1 MLIEASYTRTVTL
14 DEEHMNFSAQTTS
27 HLDYKL
33 VRWTSTQAQPKRAM
47 IRSLNPIQ
55 SELDIICKFGRSFA
69 EESNAGDFND
79 LAFLKTIHTILSTNT
94 GKVFILEID
103 NQIAGMVGVNAYKN
117 YYNNNLR
124 VQEIFWWIDYQY
136 RNTRDSIKL
145 FNKVEEWAQ
154 EIGADEVMVSSTATM
169 NVDKLE
175 KFYTKK
181 GFRKMD
187 INYIRSLKDA

>member
-103 NQIAGMVGVNAYKN
+103 NHIAGMVGVNAYKN

-124 VQEIFWWIDYQY
+124 VQEIFWWVDYQY